1 MYILYRS
8 RSKTQ
13 NKTREQ
19 TNVRGTEEERG
30 CMEYA
35 QHNIYACMK
44 TLLNNKEIKNI
55 EIFNINKDSYESKNK
70 NKTDTPHKSL
80 TAAP

>member
-1 MYILYRS
+1 
-8 RSKTQ
+8 
-13 NKTREQ
+13 
-19 TNVRGTEEERG
+19 
-30 CMEYA
+30 MEYA

-80 TAAP
+80 TAAPW